1 MLFLVSCNNAVLA
14 VFFKIAK
21 SLLGLIQIIGPL
33 LSIASI
39 AYLLIKMMQNPEDKK
54 LPKRIFNSCLALG
67 ILFFVPLLVTL
78 ILNLVD
84 DSTDFPGGLHSAS
97 LCQGAGLSEACKQ
110 ADVCR
115 IPPING
121 KTYRKG
127 LVVGCLFDSFSVTR
141 TLSNALHSP

>member
-84 DSTDFPGGLHSAS
+84 DSTDFGACWKSAS
-97 LCQGAGLSEACKQ
+97 GGFGSPSYIKTEDESNRVNVIGDSNYEKGN
-110 ADVCR
+110 
-115 IPPING
+115 PSSSSNNG
-121 KTYRKG
+121 K
-127 LVVGCLFDSFSVTR
+127 
-141 TLSNALHSP
+141 